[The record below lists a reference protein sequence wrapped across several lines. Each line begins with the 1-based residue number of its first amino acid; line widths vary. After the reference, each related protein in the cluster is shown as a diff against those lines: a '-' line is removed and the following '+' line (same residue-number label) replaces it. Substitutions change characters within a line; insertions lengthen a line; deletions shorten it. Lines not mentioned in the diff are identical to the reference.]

1 MLIICYPCPL
11 TVACKLT
18 SGVCVLELSDVREFA
33 EDKEDKT
40 SETGATPSDES
51 ISSKSLQKG
60 VNGLE
65 SMYLYIYIYVY
76 VANGLWALL
85 ALIFV
90 NASACA
96 NATGSL
102 LHIFDLLF
110 ATSTILL
117 LAQCC
122 QFGLLALQLS
132 LAIHFDMVGVAT
144 SACRRGEEVSP
155 VVVVVVLGAAAT
167 SGILN
172 NNYNYNKCSLGC
184 NKTMTNTH
192 NKF

>member
-1 MLIICYPCPL
+1 
-11 TVACKLT
+11 
-18 SGVCVLELSDVREFA
+18 
-33 EDKEDKT
+33 
-40 SETGATPSDES
+40 
-51 ISSKSLQKG
+51 
-60 VNGLE
+60 
-65 SMYLYIYIYVY
+65 MYLYIYIYE
-76 VANGLWALL
+76 ANGLWDLL

-117 LAQCC
+117 LAQCS

-132 LAIHFDMVGVAT
+132 LAIHFDVVGVAT

-155 VVVVVVLGAAAT
+155 VVVVVLGAAAT